1 MSLAQRTIQ
10 SVGWNAAAKGVQTAV
25 NLTRMLLLTRWLPVA
40 LFGSYAGLRVIIA
53 LTVTTTSFGL
63 SGAFIH
69 RAPETEDEEQA
80 TAVLFTLRLLFLL
93 GWVGIM
99 LLLLPWL
106 TRPGE
111 AAPYVV
117 LLLAMAG
124 QYQAQVVET
133 ILVRRVAH
141 RRIAVVQTLGVLLSS
156 IVMLLLAW
164 FYDSIWVLVL
174 GDVVVTAVYLIGYLL
189 WQPIWRIRF
198 GWNQQIVRYY
208 LNFGRRGFAAQ
219 VLYQLLDRLDDL
231 WVRLALGNL
240 PLGYYSRAYN
250 FATAPRQFL
259 AMPLSDVA
267 GGTYAALKNDRLRLS
282 QAFFRTNALLVRSSF
297 FLGGLLALVAPE
309 FIRLALT
316 EKWLP
321 MLTAFRLMLIF
332 TLLDPLKLTTASLI
346 GYMGYPERIV
356 QTRLV
361 QLVVLGIGLFALG
374 PRWGIAGVAVAVDV
388 MLFVGIALFFWQVGE
403 FVDYSLWAMFAMPA
417 LALLLAGWLARLSLL
432 LPGVLG
438 SDWRTGLV
446 KTAVFT
452 ILYAATLFLTERQ
465 QMTRM
470 IAQLRQHLPSRP
482 RSGTL

>member
-1 MSLAQRTIQ
+1 MSLAQRTIH
-10 SVGWNAAAKGVQTAV
+10 SIGWNAAARGVQTAV
-25 NLTRMLLLTRWLPVA
+25 NLLRMLLLARWLPVA

-80 TAVLFTLRLLFLL
+80 TAVFFSLRLLFLL
-93 GWVGIM
+93 AWVIIM

-111 AAPYVV
+111 AAPYLV

-124 QYQAQVVET
+124 QSQAQVVET

-141 RRIAVVQTLGVLLSS
+141 RRIAIVQTAGALISS
-156 IVMLLLAW
+156 LVMLLLAW
-164 FYDSIWVLVL
+164 FNSTIWVLVW
-174 GDVVVTAVYLIGYLL
+174 GDVVVTAVSLIGYFL
-189 WQPIWRIRF
+189 WQPIWRVRF
-198 GWNQQIVRYY
+198 GWNPQIVRYY
-208 LNFGRRGFAAQ
+208 LNFGRRGFSAQ
-219 VLYQLLDRLDDL
+219 LLYQLLDRLDDL
-231 WVRLALGNL
+231 WVRLTLGDL
-240 PLGYYSRAYN
+240 ALGYYSRAYN
-250 FATAPRQFL
+250 FATNPRQFL

-282 QAFFRTNALLVRSSF
+282 QAFFRTNALLIRSSF
-297 FLGGLLALVAPE
+297 FLGGLLALIAPE
-309 FIRLALT
+309 FIRLVLT

-321 MLTAFRLMLIF
+321 MLDAFRLMLIF

-356 QTRLV
+356 RTRFI
-361 QLVVLGIGLFALG
+361 QLIVLLAGLWTLG
-374 PRWGIAGVAVAVDV
+374 PRWNIAGVAVAVDL
-388 MLFVGIALFFWQVGE
+388 MLFVGIFLFFWQARE
-403 FVDYSLWAMFAMPA
+403 FVDYSVWALFAMPTVSLGLA
-417 LALLLAGWLARLSLL
+417 LAAARASLL

-452 ILYAATLFLTERQ
+452 LTYTLTLFLTERQ
-465 QMTRM
+465 QLTRM
-470 IAQLRQHLPSRP
+470 ITQLRPHLRQTS
-482 RSGTL
+482 